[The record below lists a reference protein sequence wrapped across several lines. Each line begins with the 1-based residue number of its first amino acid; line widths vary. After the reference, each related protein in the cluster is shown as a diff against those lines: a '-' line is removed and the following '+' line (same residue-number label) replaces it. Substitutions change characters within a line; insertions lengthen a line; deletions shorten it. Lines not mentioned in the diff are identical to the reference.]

1 MCPVLLLPS
10 LTFALLFLLPLPVSL
25 LLTVGADMCCPLP
38 SSCLSRLIAM
48 LCLNLPPSFVLV
60 CCTYSH
66 CLTFICHSP
75 SVVLLELLLPCRCR
89 SCYDERWAALHK
101 QACKLLAA
109 PPPPGGGLLL
119 TSCCAF
125 AACTCFQV
133 TPCMLRSLSACL
145 LDLERFSYGRGRS
158 RSLLP
163 CPAMSTLT
171 SCLACT
177 VRLQHAC
184 VRPCTLQIVPS
195 QHHNYLHCPACMSS

>member
-1 MCPVLLLPS
+1 MLPD
-10 LTFALLFLLPLPVSL
+10 VSQIR
-25 LLTVGADMCCPLP
+25 
-38 SSCLSRLIAM
+38 LSID
-48 LCLNLPPSFVLV
+48 NV
-60 CCTYSH
+60 CIISPAP
-66 CLTFICHSP
+66 CHSP
-75 SVVLLELLLPCRCR
+75 APRLCRHTVYVTMRDIYIRIYR
-89 SCYDERWAALHK
+89 SCYDVWWATLHK

-125 AACTCFQV
+125 AACACFQV
-133 TPCMLRSLSACL
+133 TPCILRSLSACGL

-184 VRPCTLQIVPS
+184 VRPCTLQIVTS
-195 QHHNYLHCPACMSS
+195 HHHDYILALPCLHVILAACLIN

>member
-1 MCPVLLLPS
+1 MYAYSCISYHLHTPNLLLY
-10 LTFALLFLLPLPVSL
+10 
-25 LLTVGADMCCPLP
+25 MCCHRHAIVLP
-38 SSCLSRLIAM
+38 SSCLSHLIAL
-48 LCLNLPPSFVLV
+48 LCLDLPPSFFLV
-60 CCTYSH
+60 CCTCSH
-66 CLTFICHSP
+66 CLTFICHSLCQTYA
-75 SVVLLELLLPCRCR
+75 VLLQLLLYCRVGAGLVMPSGGLPYISKPA
-89 SCYDERWAALHK
+89 SCWQHL
-101 QACKLLAA
+101 
-109 PPPPGGGLLL
+109 PPPGGGLLL

-133 TPCMLRSLSACL
+133 TPCILRSLSACL

-184 VRPCTLQIVPS
+184 VRPCTL
-195 QHHNYLHCPACMSS
+195 